1 MNRPPS
7 PERDRLDSEL
17 WQFLDQLEGWL
28 EGPMV
33 ALGFVWL
40 VLVVADLLWGLGG
53 FLSALTTVIWALF
66 VLDFLL
72 RLALAPKKAIYLR
85 RNWLTALSLVVPAL
99 RVARVVRVIR
109 LARLAPATRTLRLV
123 SVVGSMNRGM
133 RALRASLGR
142 HGAGYVLALTVSV
155 VLVRAAGM
163 LAFERTPEGE
173 GMDSYGEALWW
184 TAMLVTTIGSEF
196 WPVTPEG
203 RVLALVLS
211 VYSLGVFGFVTA
223 TLASFFVGRDVE
235 GGAGDPRGE
244 VTMRDLRDELR
255 ALREELQRLRR
266 SPPSGSAGP

>member
-1 MNRPPS
+1 M
-7 PERDRLDSEL
+7 
-17 WQFLDQLEGWL
+17 
-28 EGPMV
+28 
-33 ALGFVWL
+33 
-40 VLVVADLLWGLGG
+40 
-53 FLSALTTVIWALF
+53 
-66 VLDFLL
+66 
-72 RLALAPKKAIYLR
+72 
-85 RNWLTALSLVVPAL
+85 VPAL
-99 RVARVVRVIR
+99 RIVRVVRVLR
-109 LARLAPATRTLRLV
+109 LVRLAPATRTLRLV

-142 HGAGYVLALTVSV
+142 HGAGYVLALTVIV
-155 VLVRAAGM
+155 VLVGAAGM
-163 LAFERTPEGE
+163 LAYERTPEGE